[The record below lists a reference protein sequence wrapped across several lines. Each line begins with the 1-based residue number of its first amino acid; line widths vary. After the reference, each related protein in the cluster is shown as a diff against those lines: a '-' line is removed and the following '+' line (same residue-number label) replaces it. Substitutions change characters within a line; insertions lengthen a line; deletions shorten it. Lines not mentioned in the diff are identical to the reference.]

1 MGSPCSHTLRS
12 ASAQYVAARNYA
24 HVWNDFRQS
33 QEDCALQPRVA
44 RNELPSIAIGKNL
57 PFARRFSANR
67 TLNIQHPTLNIERRA
82 SNAARCPGHWEL
94 DVGCSMFLF
103 CSVAAPPRCVTS
115 VCEEYVP
122 NRHAVAVP
130 LLFAVKDGF
139 IQHAEVF
146 NPGQSLLRAKS

>member
-1 MGSPCSHTLRS
+1 MSPPASERAKPIAPHLPVTHRLRPS
-12 ASAQYVAARNYA
+12 NGARTAQRAVPTTPLNTYPNAELRTPR
-24 HVWNDFRQS
+24 D
-33 QEDCALQPRVA
+33 AL
-44 RNELPSIAIGKNL
+44 AIGSWT
-57 PFARRFSANR
+57 F
-67 TLNIQHPTLNIERRA
+67 
-82 SNAARCPGHWEL
+82 
-94 DVGCSMFLF
+94 DVRCSMFLC

-146 NPGQSLLRAKS
+146 NPGQSLPRAKS

>member
-1 MGSPCSHTLRS
+1 MESPCVSRALFGPPE
-12 ASAQYVAARNYA
+12 YVAARNYA
-24 HVWNDFRQS
+24 RVWNYFRQS
-33 QEDCALQPRVA
+33 QRNCALQPRVA

-67 TLNIQHPTLNIERRA
+67 TFNIQHPTPNFERRA
-82 SNAARCPGHWEL
+82 MPWPLG
-94 DVGCSMFLF
+94 VGCSMFLF
-103 CSVAAPPRCVTS
+103 CSVATSPRCVTS

-122 NRHAVAVP
+122 NRRAVAVP

-146 NPGQSLLRAKS
+146 NPGQSLPRAKS

>member
-1 MGSPCSHTLRS
+1 MSHTLRS

-44 RNELPSIAIGKNL
+44 RNEL
-57 PFARRFSANR
+57 R
-67 TLNIQHPTLNIERRA
+67 
-82 SNAARCPGHWEL
+82 W
-94 DVGCSMFLF
+94 
-103 CSVAAPPRCVTS
+103 VTS
-115 VCEEYVP
+115 VCKEYVP
-122 NRHAVAVP
+122 NRRAVAVP

-146 NPGQSLLRAKS
+146 NPGQSLPRAKS